1 MFVHTRSHGRHR
13 VAFYGCSGYHKRGRT
28 VCSNVREVPMA
39 AANEA
44 LLAQMESAVL
54 QPDIVQ
60 NARHVALERLR
71 PTLEARLRTRAPLER
86 EAAVQTEIDRLVA
99 AVAGGGMLNGLLEG
113 LQAREA
119 RRADLDRQIAA
130 LTAQEDAL
138 KVDWATVKMRL
149 QERVMDWQGL
159 LRSHIPQARQL
170 LRKLLAGPIRLTPV
184 E

>member
-1 MFVHTRSHGRHR
+1 
-13 VAFYGCSGYHKRGRT
+13 
-28 VCSNVREVPMA
+28 
-39 AANEA
+39 
-44 LLAQMESAVL
+44 MESAVL

-138 KVDWATVKMRL
+138 KVDWATVKMR
-149 QERVMDWQGL
+149 
-159 LRSHIPQARQL
+159 
-170 LRKLLAGPIRLTPV
+170 
-184 E
+184 